1 MNGIL
6 IPTACKFHMEIP
18 RLYGTPNV
26 HDGSFIDWEF
36 TAKTGAQTGKRKN
49 RRAYFRNIK

>member
-49 RRAYFRNIK
+49 RKAYFRNIK